1 MDEKLD
7 IWEAHV
13 QCLDCDLSTGIACPY
28 PREEAMEIA
37 AKEWNDFAEGIARD
51 KARIAELEAAIIRF
65 IAAEQDMLDTFGVP
79 CDNDAVEA
87 EYVDALGELK
97 KLVGE

>member
-1 MDEKLD
+1 MSITPDELTLL
-7 IWEAHV
+7 E
-13 QCLDCDLSTGIACPY
+13 
-28 PREEAMEIA
+28 
-37 AKEWNDFAEGIARD
+37 EGIARD
-51 KARIAELEAAIIRF
+51 KARIAELEAAIVRF

>member
-1 MDEKLD
+1 MTITPDELTML
-7 IWEAHV
+7 E
-13 QCLDCDLSTGIACPY
+13 
-28 PREEAMEIA
+28 
-37 AKEWNDFAEGIARD
+37 EGIARD
-51 KARIAELEAAIIRF
+51 KARIAELEDAIIRF
-65 IAAEQDMLDTFGVP
+65 VAAEQGMRETFGTI

>member
-1 MDEKLD
+1 MTITPDELTMLED
-7 IWEAHV
+7 
-13 QCLDCDLSTGIACPY
+13 
-28 PREEAMEIA
+28 
-37 AKEWNDFAEGIARD
+37 GIARD
-51 KARIAELEAAIIRF
+51 KVRIAELEAAIVRF
-65 IAAEQDMLDTFGVP
+65 IAAEQDMLDTFGTI

>member
-1 MDEKLD
+1 MKNWDDSLYGKS
-7 IWEAHV
+7 AGTV
-13 QCLDCDLSTGIACPY
+13 FKP
-28 PREEAMEIA
+28 EEVLAIES
-37 AKEWNDFAEGIARD
+37 GIARD
-51 KARIAELEAAIIRF
+51 KARIAELEEAIVRF

-87 EYVDALGELK
+87 EYMDAREELK